1 MQHGEYLR
9 RKTAAQAHVIGPYRP
24 GDASETTR
32 IRNALAANAGK
43 MKSPLFTD
51 SCCRKGRGRG
61 KGTDVGTSVTQNK
74 DNASRVLVSAGC
86 AMIGSGTGQQT
97 QNRSPIT
104 VIAGCI
110 PNYGTI
116 QAECCPQD
124 WTPEVP
130 RDASGNPLDPIT
142 SKSLAYKSAKAPCDC
157 YNGFP
162 SDVRNECC

>member
-9 RKTAAQAHVIGPYRP
+9 RKTAAQAQVIGPYRP

-32 IRNALAANAGK
+32 IRNAVAANAGK
-43 MKSPLFTD
+43 INSQILND
-51 SCCRKGRGRG
+51 SCCRKRIGQGQ
-61 KGTDVGTSVTQNK
+61 GTSASQNK
-74 DNASRVLVSAGC
+74 DNTSRVLVSAGC
-86 AMIGSGTGQQT
+86 AMISSGTGQQI

-116 QAECCPQD
+116 QTECCPQD

-157 YNGFP
+157 YYGFP